1 MSLLTVRDLQ
11 VEFSTPQG
19 PVRAVDHA
27 SFSVPQGTI
36 VGLVGESGCGKT
48 TLGRALIGVMAKSAR
63 IAGGSINFDGHE
75 LTALADRERRAMRW
89 RDIAFVPQSA
99 MNALDPVYRIGTQLS
114 HILVERGGLD
124 RAAARRRAEELFELI
139 GIDAKRLS
147 DFPHQFSGGMRQRVA
162 IAMALALEPR
172 LIVADEPVTAL
183 DVIVQR
189 QILDVLR
196 SLRDRLGISVVL
208 VTHDISVVAYVCD
221 RMAVMYA
228 GQVVEEGTV
237 DDVLTRPN
245 HPYTMGLSNAFPD
258 LLGPMD
264 ELIPID
270 GNPPDLRRPP
280 DGCRF
285 RPRCPFSIAGC
296 GVPVALER
304 LEQGRSVA
312 CIRAHEAA
320 VIREEAKRS
329 STWRH

>member
-27 SFSVPQGTI
+27 SFSVPQGAI

-63 IAGGSINFDGHE
+63 IAGGNIDFDGRE

-124 RAAARRRAEELFELI
+124 RAAARRRSEELFELI

-189 QILDVLR
+189 QILDVFR
-196 SLRDRLGISVVL
+196 SLRDRLGVSVVL

-228 GQVVEEGTV
+228 GQVVEEGPV
-237 DDVLTRPN
+237 EEVLSRPN

-280 DGCRF
+280 AGCRF
-285 RPRCPFSIAGC
+285 KPRCPFAIAAC
-296 GVPVALER
+296 GAPVGLAHLA
-304 LEQGRSVA
+304 QDRSVA
-312 CIRAHEAA
+312 CIRSHEATA
-320 VIREEAKRS
+320 MREEARRA